1 MDRPVVPN
9 TFGTPDPD
17 PDRIDPPGGYAH
29 MPPAA
34 PDPVEG
40 STAPMT
46 GDVPP
51 MSTPST
57 MHRFDPWNYRENA
70 LGDGAELIGFRIEA
84 IDGHI
89 GKIDEA
95 STIVGDSYLVVDTG
109 PWIFGKKVLLPAGTV
124 NNVDAEEKRVYVDRT
139 KEQIKNS
146 PEFDPENFRDPVYR
160 DKVGGYYGTTYQE
173 GTMPSPSGMAPPSG
187 MTPPT
192 GMAPPPMRADT
203 EGSGPEQPTD
213 FPR

>member
-1 MDRPVVPN
+1 MDRADAPN
-9 TFGTPDPD
+9 MFGTPSPD
-17 PDRIDPPGGYAH
+17 PERIDPPGGYAH

-57 MHRFDPWNYRENA
+57 MRRFDPWNYRENA
-70 LGDGAELIGFRIEA
+70 LGDGADVVGFRVEA

-95 STIVGDSYLVVDTG
+95 STIVGESYLVVDTG

-124 NNVDAEEKRVYVDRT
+124 NNVDPEEKRVYVDRT

-146 PEFDPENFRDPVYR
+146 PEFDPETFRDPTYR
-160 DKVGGYYGTTYQE
+160 DKIGGYYHSTYE
-173 GTMPSPSGMAPPSG
+173 TGMTPPAGMTGPAGMAPP
-187 MTPPT
+187 
-192 GMAPPPMRADT
+192 APFRADT
-203 EGSGPEQPTD
+203 EGSGPEQPGD